1 VTTSY
6 LTFRMGARVLAAPLD
21 QIREIV
27 RAVGVETLAGV
38 RAPVTGLLELR
49 GEPLPVVDLRTM
61 HDDDELG
68 DVIVIAGDEEG
79 PLGLAVDKVVAVVT
93 SQALTA
99 SEGVLPLG
107 LPAYVL
113 EVLRTVDGSRPV
125 FLVDLRVL
133 AGVSAAVSPPPHPT
147 FPTFG

>member
-21 QIREIV
+21 QIREVV
-27 RAVGVETLAGV
+27 RAAGVETLAGV

-49 GEPLPVVDLRTM
+49 GNPLPVVDLRTI
-61 HDDDELG
+61 HDEDELG
-68 DVIVIAGDEEG
+68 DVIVVTGAEDG
-79 PLGLAVDKVVAVVT
+79 PLGLAVDRVVAVVT
-93 SQALTA
+93 SEALTA
-99 SEGVLPLG
+99 DEGALPIG

-113 EVLRTVDGSRPV
+113 EVLRTVDGSRTV

-133 AGVSAAVSPPPHPT
+133 AGVSAAVSPPPRNAHA
-147 FPTFG
+147 

>member
-1 VTTSY
+1 MSSY

-21 QIREIV
+21 QVREVV

-49 GEPLPVVDLRTM
+49 GDPLPVVDLRTM
-61 HDDDELG
+61 HDEDELG
-68 DVIVIAGDEEG
+68 DVIVVVPVEEG

-93 SQALTA
+93 SESLSVDE
-99 SEGVLPLG
+99 SELPIG

-113 EVLRTVDGSRPV
+113 EVLRTVEGDRPV

-133 AGVSAAVSPPPHPT
+133 AGIAAATPPPRTQHA
-147 FPTFG
+147 

>member
-1 VTTSY
+1 VSSY
-6 LTFRMGARVLAAPLD
+6 LTFRMGTRVLAAPLE

-27 RAVGVETLAGV
+27 RAVGVETLIGV
-38 RAPVTGLLELR
+38 RAPITGILELR

-61 HDDDELG
+61 HDEDELG
-68 DVIVIAGDEEG
+68 DVIVVTGAEDG

-93 SQALTA
+93 TEALSVDDA
-99 SEGVLPLG
+99 MLPIG

-113 EVLRTVDGSRPV
+113 EVLRTVDGDRPV

-133 AGVSAAVSPPPHPT
+133 AGVSAPAGPPPRT
-147 FPTFG
+147 ART

>member
-1 VTTSY
+1 MSGY

-21 QIREIV
+21 QVREVV

-49 GEPLPVVDLRTM
+49 GDPLPVRRPAHHARRGRARRRASWSVP
-61 HDDDELG
+61 
-68 DVIVIAGDEEG
+68 IEEG
-79 PLGLAVDKVVAVVT
+79 PLGLAVDKVVAVVDQRVAGRRT
-93 SQALTA
+93 SPRCRSA
-99 SEGVLPLG
+99 

-113 EVLRTVDGSRPV
+113 EVLRTVEGDRPV

-133 AGVSAAVSPPPHPT
+133 AGIAAATPPPRTLHA
-147 FPTFG
+147 

>member
-1 VTTSY
+1 VTSY

-21 QIREIV
+21 QIREVV
-27 RAVGVETLAGV
+27 RAVGVEALAGV

-61 HDDDELG
+61 HDEEELG
-68 DVIVIAGDEEG
+68 DVIVVAAGDDG
-79 PLGLAVDKVVAVVT
+79 PRGLAGAEVVAVVT
-93 SQALTA
+93 SDTFAA
-99 SEGVLPLG
+99 EDGSLPIG

-113 EVLRTVDGSRPV
+113 EVLRTTDGERPV

-133 AGVSAAVSPPPHPT
+133 AGVSAPVGPPPHNAHA
-147 FPTFG
+147 

>member
-1 VTTSY
+1 MSSY

-21 QIREIV
+21 QVREVV

-49 GEPLPVVDLRTM
+49 GDPLPVVDLRTM
-61 HDDDELG
+61 HDEDELG
-68 DVIVIAGDEEG
+68 DVIVVVPIEEG

-93 SQALTA
+93 SESLAVDESAL
-99 SEGVLPLG
+99 PIG

-113 EVLRTVDGSRPV
+113 EVLRTVEGDRPV

-133 AGVSAAVSPPPHPT
+133 AGIAAATPPPRTLHA
-147 FPTFG
+147 

>member
-1 VTTSY
+1 MSSY

-21 QIREIV
+21 QVREVV

-49 GEPLPVVDLRTM
+49 GDPLPVVDLRTM
-61 HDDDELG
+61 HDEDELG
-68 DVIVIAGDEEG
+68 DVIVVVPVEEG

-93 SQALTA
+93 SESLSVDE
-99 SEGVLPLG
+99 SELPIG

-113 EVLRTVDGSRPV
+113 EVLRTVDGDRPV

-133 AGVSAAVSPPPHPT
+133 AGIAAATPPPRTQHA
-147 FPTFG
+147 